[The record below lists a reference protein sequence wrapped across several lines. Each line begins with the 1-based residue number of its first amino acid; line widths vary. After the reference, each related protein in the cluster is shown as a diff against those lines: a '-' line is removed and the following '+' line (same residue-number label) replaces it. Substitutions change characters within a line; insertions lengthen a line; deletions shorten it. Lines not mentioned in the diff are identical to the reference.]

1 MSYHALRR
9 RASLFHKIAL
19 LSRVELLSNLR
30 YNESTMKIAL
40 VHDYLV
46 QYGGAERVL
55 EAFGEIWPYAPVYTL
70 IYDPESMRGKF
81 QGKRIYTSFLQH
93 WPLARKHHRLFPPLM
108 PLAIEQFDFR
118 QYDVVLS
125 DSSSY
130 AKGILTR
137 PETLHISYVHTPM
150 RYAWDDCQK
159 YTEDFGFPKM
169 IKKLVPLFMN
179 PIRLWDK
186 ASADRVD
193 KYVANSEFVK
203 KRIAKYY
210 RKEAAVIHPPVDID
224 RFYVAPRKERKEYFL
239 MVGRLIAYKRH
250 DIAIEACNRLGLPL
264 KIIGRGPEA
273 ERLKRIAGPTIE
285 FLDRVSDQDLPRYY
299 AECRAFIFPQEE
311 DFGIV
316 AQEAFASGRP
326 IIAYRGGD
334 IVEHL
339 QAGKM
344 GEFFD
349 AQTTDALVTVL
360 AKFDPD
366 KFDGQYIRS
375 QAERFDKEQFKA
387 KIKNLVETAVVQHL
401 STRSFSR

>member
-1 MSYHALRR
+1 
-9 RASLFHKIAL
+9 
-19 LSRVELLSNLR
+19 
-30 YNESTMKIAL
+30 MKIAL

-55 EAFGEIWPYAPVYTL
+55 EACTELWPYAPIYTIL
-70 IYDPESMRGKF
+70 HDPEAMRGKF
-81 QGKRIYTSFLQH
+81 AEKRIYTSFLQR

-159 YTEDFGFPKM
+159 YTEDFGFPRI
-169 IKKLVPLFMN
+169 IKKLVPFFMN

-193 KYVANSEFVK
+193 VLVANSEFVRR
-203 KRIAKYY
+203 RIAKYY
-210 RKEAAVIHPPVDID
+210 RKEATVIHPPVDFG
-224 RFYVAPRKERKEYFL
+224 RFYVAPASERQDYFL

-250 DIAIEACNRLGLPL
+250 DIAIEAFNRLRLPL
-264 KIIGRGPEA
+264 KIIGRGPEYA
-273 ERLKRIAGPTIE
+273 RLRKLAGPTIE
-285 FLDRVSDQDLPRYY
+285 FLDRVPDEDLPRYY

-326 IIAYRGGD
+326 VIAYRGGD

-339 QAGKM
+339 EEGVM
-344 GEFFD
+344 GAFFND
-349 AQTTDALVTVL
+349 QTVDSLVVALE
-360 AKFDPD
+360 KFRPESYV
-366 KFDGQYIRS
+366 GEVIRS
-375 QAERFDKEQFKA
+375 RVERFDKEQFKA
-387 KIKNLVETAVVQHL
+387 RIKDLVETALAKH
-401 STRSFSR
+401 RAHFHH